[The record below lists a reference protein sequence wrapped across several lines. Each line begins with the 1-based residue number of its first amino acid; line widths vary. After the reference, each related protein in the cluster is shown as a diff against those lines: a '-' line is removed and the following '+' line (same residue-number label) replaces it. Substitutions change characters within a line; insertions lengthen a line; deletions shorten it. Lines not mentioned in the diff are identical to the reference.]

1 MRIKIN
7 HLILFVTLLMASL
20 VYGVDAEGLMAT
32 GNRHYEQGDIDLAI
46 QSYESLLAADVV
58 STALHYNLG
67 CAYFN
72 QKSYGKAILQ
82 FEKARQLSPRD
93 PDILHNLEFSKLFLK
108 DRFDLPEP
116 MPLVAWMGELHQSTS
131 LTELQILELIFFVL
145 LIFGVVVFR
154 LIRGRPM
161 AAPIFGITLVT
172 GLLFLLTGGWLVDR
186 TLSLGDKHA
195 VLLSKEAEVS
205 SAPIPGSSTL
215 FVIHEGTSGEILDA
229 TDNWY
234 EIRLVDGKTGWV
246 KNEAVGIY

>member
-1 MRIKIN
+1 MRLPIKP
-7 HLILFVTLLMASL
+7 LILLGFLMVSSFA
-20 VYGVDAEGLMAT
+20 YGVDAEGLMNT
-32 GNRHYEQGDIDLAI
+32 GNRHYEQGEFELAI
-46 QSYESLLAADVV
+46 QSYESLLIADVV

-108 DRFDLPEP
+108 DRFNLPEP
-116 MPLVAWMGELHQSTS
+116 MPLVAWAAKLRQSVS
-131 LTELQILELIFFVL
+131 MAELQILELTFFIL
-145 LIFGVVVFR
+145 LIMGIVSYR
-154 LIRGRPM
+154 LLRGRSKGST
-161 AAPIFGITLVT
+161 IFGATLAT
-172 GLLFLLTGGWLVDR
+172 GLLFLIIGDWLIDR
-186 TLSLGDKHA
+186 TLSLKEKHA
-195 VLLSKEAEVS
+195 VVLAEEAQVS

-229 TDNWY
+229 TDTWY
-234 EIRLVDGKTGWV
+234 EIRLVDGKTGWI